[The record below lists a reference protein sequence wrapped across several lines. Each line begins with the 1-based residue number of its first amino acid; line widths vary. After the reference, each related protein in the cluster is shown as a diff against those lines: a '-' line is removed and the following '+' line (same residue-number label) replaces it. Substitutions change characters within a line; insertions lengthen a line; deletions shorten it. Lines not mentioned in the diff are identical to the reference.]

1 MKKINFRKTLFAA
14 VLLFQL
20 NAIAAFGQT
29 VVKGSVKDNT
39 GKPISGVVVT
49 DGVLGWVHSVMM
61 FPPSCLS
68 ASGAGPLPEPQRS
81 GPIFARQVR

>member
-39 GKPISGVVVT
+39 GKPDTLSNGLHLYSG
-49 DGVLGWVHSVMM
+49 SV
-61 FPPSCLS
+61 
-68 ASGAGPLPEPQRS
+68 
-81 GPIFARQVR
+81 

>member
-39 GKPISGVVVT
+39 GKVMRSTAILVVT
-49 DGVLGWVHSVMM
+49 K
-61 FPPSCLS
+61 
-68 ASGAGPLPEPQRS
+68 
-81 GPIFARQVR
+81 

>member
-49 DGVLGWVHSVMM
+49 DGHISIRLMQKEIM
-61 FPPSCLS
+61 F
-68 ASGAGPLPEPQRS
+68 
-81 GPIFARQVR
+81 

>member
-39 GKPISGVVVT
+39 GKPLDNVPDQCSEHNF
-49 DGVLGWVHSVMM
+49 LLHQSY
-61 FPPSCLS
+61 
-68 ASGAGPLPEPQRS
+68 
-81 GPIFARQVR
+81 

>member
-29 VVKGSVKDNT
+29 VRILKQPTRKET
-39 GKPISGVVVT
+39 
-49 DGVLGWVHSVMM
+49 M
-61 FPPSCLS
+61 F
-68 ASGAGPLPEPQRS
+68 
-81 GPIFARQVR
+81 